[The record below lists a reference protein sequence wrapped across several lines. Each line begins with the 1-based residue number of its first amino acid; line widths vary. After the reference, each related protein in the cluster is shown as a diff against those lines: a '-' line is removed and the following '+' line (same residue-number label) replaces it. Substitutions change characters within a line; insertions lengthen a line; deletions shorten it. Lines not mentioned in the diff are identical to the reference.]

1 MKPQVKPIKIK
12 QHKKEL
18 SPFGKAF
25 FECHQILQ
33 IAQFEADLEGKT
45 KPDAGD
51 IVDGYFE
58 NLALNQ
64 YDNMKGML

>member
-1 MKPQVKPIKIK
+1 MKPQVKPIQIR
-12 QHKKEL
+12 HPEKEL

-25 FECHQILQ
+25 FDCHQILQ
-33 IAQFEADLEGKT
+33 IAQFEADMEGLA
-45 KPDAGD
+45 KPDACE

-58 NLALNQ
+58 NLGLTQ